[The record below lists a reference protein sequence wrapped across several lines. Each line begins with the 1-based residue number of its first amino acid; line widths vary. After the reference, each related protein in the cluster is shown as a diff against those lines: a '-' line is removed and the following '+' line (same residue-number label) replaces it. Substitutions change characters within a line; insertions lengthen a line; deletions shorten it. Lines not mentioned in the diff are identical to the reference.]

1 MLVLMRHGTTG
12 QPSYRGR
19 LDDALSELGWAQS
32 RAAVAGEHW
41 DQVVSSTLRRCA
53 DFAHE
58 LGAARGLPLRLDARL
73 VEYDFGAWQGRR
85 IEDLER
91 EEPAALARYRA
102 DPEHHIPPG
111 GEDFAAF
118 GRRITAALGDAD
130 SDPSQRVLVLT
141 HGAVIRWVQCRLAG
155 LPFGAMAE
163 TGIANASLHAIAWPA
178 AAMCGDER
186 LGTCA

>member
-1 MLVLMRHGTTG
+1 MLVLMRHGTTD

-19 LDDALSELGWAQS
+19 LDDALSERGWAQS
-32 RAAVAGEHW
+32 RMAVAGEHW
-41 DQVVSSTLRRCA
+41 DSVVSSTLRRCS
-53 DFAHE
+53 DFAQE
-58 LGAARGLPLRLDARL
+58 FCAARGLPLRLDARL

-85 IEDLER
+85 IVDLER

-111 GEDFAAF
+111 GEDFTAF
-118 GRRITAALGDAD
+118 GLRISAALDAADAD
-130 SDPSQRVLVLT
+130 PTQRVLVLT

-178 AAMCGDER
+178 VATRSGEG
-186 LGTCA
+186 LGVCT

>member
-19 LDDALSELGWAQS
+19 LDDALSELGWTQS

-41 DQVVSSTLRRCA
+41 DKVVSSTLRRCA
-53 DFAHE
+53 DFARE
-58 LGAARGLPLRLDARL
+58 LSAARDLPLRLDARL
-73 VEYDFGAWQGRR
+73 VEYDFGTWQGRR

-102 DPEHHIPPG
+102 DPEHHVPPG

-118 GRRITAALGDAD
+118 GRRITAALDDAD
-130 SDPSQRVLVLT
+130 TDPSQRVLVLT

-163 TGIANASLHAIAWPA
+163 TGIANASLHAVVWPA
-178 AAMCGDER
+178 GTTRGDAHV
-186 LGTCA
+186 GVCA

>member
-41 DQVVSSTLRRCA
+41 DKVVSSTLRRCA

-118 GRRITAALGDAD
+118 GRRITAALDDAD
-130 SDPSQRVLVLT
+130 TDPSQRVLVLT

-163 TGIANASLHAIAWPA
+163 TGIANASLHAIEWQTEA
-178 AAMCGDER
+178 ARNDER
-186 LGTCA
+186 LGVCA

>member
-1 MLVLMRHGTTG
+1 MLILMRHGTTG

-19 LDDALSELGWAQS
+19 LDDALNESGWAQS
-32 RAAVAGEHW
+32 RAAVAAEPF
-41 DQVVSSTLRRCA
+41 DRIVSSTLRRCA
-53 DFAHE
+53 EFAHE

-85 IEDLER
+85 IDDLER
-91 EEPAALARYRA
+91 EEPEALARYRA
-102 DPEHHIPPG
+102 DPERHPPPG
-111 GEDFAAF
+111 AEDFAAF
-118 GRRITAALGDAD
+118 GRRIAAALDDAD
-130 SDPSQRVLVLT
+130 ADANPAQRILVLT

-178 AAMCGDER
+178 SAARSGV
-186 LGTCA
+186 CA